1 MPGCIPAP
9 DPPDVP
15 SICCILACCAAFIC
29 PRPPWPGAPGAPCLG
44 LATMMR
50 ATACSRASSVCSLQ
64 YSSCGSVGGLFWVRR
79 RQWVNRSEARVTH
92 QGGGKSKSVNPN
104 PFPLQGF
111 GFSPNQPAPRC
122 SRAIAFGD
130 RIAIQSRDR
139 SPKFGPDDR
148 GGSVG
153 AIGASRDGEP
163 RWKTG
168 GARVAMKT
176 PFRLCR
182 STGRV

>member
-1 MPGCIPAP
+1 
-9 DPPDVP
+9 
-15 SICCILACCAAFIC
+15 LAWRAGRALFG
-29 PRPPWPGAPGAPCLG
+29 PRDHDARHRLQPRLQRLFVAVLLLWFSGWVVLGAPA
-44 LATMMR
+44 
-50 ATACSRASSVCSLQ
+50 
-64 YSSCGSVGGLFWVRR
+64 SVGE
-79 RQWVNRSEARVTH
+79 QI
-92 QGGGKSKSVNPN
+92 GGFSHVMDDGKSKSVNPN
-104 PFPLQGF
+104 PFPLQEF